1 MTRISHLIAP
11 FYYLYYLILL
21 TDKFCD
27 QVSDAVLDACVAG
40 DENSRVACETC
51 CKTGMVMIFG
61 EITTSATVNYEQVYE
76 IVQNVMSIDAN
87 LLEHLAGKMIK
98 ALKERFHEVKSVSV
112 RISKYNPPIK
122 GLCHKATVELS
133 G

>member
-1 MTRISHLIAP
+1 MGKVSLEGME
-11 FYYLYYLILL
+11 FYARHGYYEEERVIGNKYSVDVTLDVDFSEAASD
-21 TDKFCD
+21 DK
-27 QVSDAVLDACVAG
+27 LEG
-40 DENSRVACETC
+40 
-51 CKTGMVMIFG
+51 
-61 EITTSATVNYEQVYE
+61 TVNYEKVYE

-98 ALKERFHEVKSVSV
+98 ALRENFPEINRVRV

-122 GLCHKATVELS
+122 GLCRKATVELE

>member
-1 MTRISHLIAP
+1 MGKVSLEGME
-11 FYYLYYLILL
+11 FYARHGYYEEERVIGNKYSVDVTL
-21 TDKFCD
+21 DVDFSEAA
-27 QVSDAVLDACVAG
+27 SDDRLEG
-40 DENSRVACETC
+40 
-51 CKTGMVMIFG
+51 
-61 EITTSATVNYEQVYE
+61 TVNYEKVYE

-98 ALKERFHEVKSVSV
+98 ALKQNFSQVNQVQV

-122 GLCHKATVELS
+122 GLCHKATIELE